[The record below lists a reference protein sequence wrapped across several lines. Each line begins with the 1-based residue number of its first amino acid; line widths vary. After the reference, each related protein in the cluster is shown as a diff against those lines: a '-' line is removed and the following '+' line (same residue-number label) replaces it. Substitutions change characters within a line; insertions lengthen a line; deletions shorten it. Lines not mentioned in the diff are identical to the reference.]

1 MPTYEYEC
9 KGCKEKIEIFQSI
22 NAEPVKKC
30 PKCNGDLRRLISS
43 GVGVIFK
50 GSGFYATDYRKPGYK
65 EKEKKEKSA
74 PCQAA
79 KPSCK
84 GCPSA
89 A

>member
-50 GSGFYATDYRKPGYK
+50 GSGFYATDYRKNANK
-65 EKEKKEKSA
+65 ENTSCPMNKKSEA
-74 PCQAA
+74 
-79 KPSCK
+79 CK
-84 GCPSA
+84 TCPKGNSE
-89 A
+89 